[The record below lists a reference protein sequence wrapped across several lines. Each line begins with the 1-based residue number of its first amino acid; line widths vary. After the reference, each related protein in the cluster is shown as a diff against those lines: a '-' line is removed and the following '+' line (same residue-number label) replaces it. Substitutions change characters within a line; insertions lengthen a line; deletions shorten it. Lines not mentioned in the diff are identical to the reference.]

1 MIDERGAFDGMSI
14 GRGDRNKVESKVIPV
29 TGLGGL

>member
-1 MIDERGAFDGMSI
+1 MLSEQSVATVAFKS
-14 GRGDRNKVESKVIPV
+14 KKKSKVIPV